1 MNSTILDSLD
11 YFYSIKEIISQDIK
25 FTDKLHNLLPVA
37 FIKEGDIYVKK
48 VYNLIG
54 LYNKEFIHDD
64 QFIWAWNTN
73 IYKYLHTKTNQI
85 ILHGINMEA
94 LTISDF
100 YIKKIL
106 TTGNIRKYHDII
118 PVLALAC
125 YLTKAHAYT
134 FRNFA
139 NTNYAEFYVFY
150 DIKDVEGL
158 ELKPEL

>member
-11 YFYSIKEIISQDIK
+11 YYYSIKNIYSKDMK
-25 FTDKLHNLLPVA
+25 LTDKLHNLLPVA
-37 FIKEGDIYVKK
+37 FIKEGDTYIKK

-54 LYNKEFIHDD
+54 LYIPDSKE
-64 QFIWAWNTN
+64 FIWAWNTN

-106 TTGNIRKYHDII
+106 TTGNIRKYHTLDII
-118 PVLALAC
+118 LALAC
-125 YLTKAHAYT
+125 YLTKAHAYSVKYSE
-134 FRNFA
+134 NK
-139 NTNYAEFYVFY
+139 NYAEFYVFY

-158 ELKPEL
+158 ELEL